1 LDRRLYLPKD
11 WAEDSD
17 RRAEAKVPPEVVFQ
31 TKSELAAEMLREA
44 WESGVPMDW
53 VTGDEVYGKSP
64 AFRET
69 IESNGKHYVL
79 AMASTAPVW
88 TERPEL
94 EEATPTK
101 RGRPRKHR
109 RLAVGAP
116 PATTVAQVVSAW
128 SSSSWERLTVSE
140 GEKGP
145 IAYDWGRQRVVD
157 SRDHLPGPELWLL
170 ARRSISSPDEI
181 AYYLCHAPE
190 GCSLLDLARVASKRY
205 TIEQCFEEGKGETGL
220 DEYEV
225 RYWHS
230 WHRHITLSMM
240 AHGFLSLLRLE
251 ADGDVKKTW
260 MTSLQN

>member
-1 LDRRLYLPKD
+1 LYLPKE
-11 WAEDSD
+11 WAEDDD
-17 RRAEAKVPPEVVFQ
+17 RRTEAKVPREVGFQ
-31 TKSELAAEMLREA
+31 TKSQLAAEMLHEA
-44 WESGVPMDW
+44 WNSGVPMKW

-69 IESNGKHYVL
+69 IESSGRYYVL
-79 AMASTAPVW
+79 AVASTTPVW
-88 TERPEL
+88 TERPEVV
-94 EEATPTK
+94 EPTPPK
-101 RGRPRKHR
+101 QGRPRKHR
-109 RLAVGAP
+109 RLAEDAP
-116 PATTVAQVVSAW
+116 PVTTVAEVVSSW
-128 SSSSWERLTVSE
+128 PSSNWQRLTVSE

-157 SRDHLPGPELWLL
+157 SRNQLPGPDVWLL
-170 ARRSISSPDEI
+170 ARRSISKPQEV

-190 GCSLLDLARVASKRY
+190 SASLLDLSRVASKRY

-240 AHGFLSLLRLE
+240 AHGFLSLLRRE
-251 ADGDVKKTW
+251 AGGDSKKTW
-260 MTSLQN
+260 MTTWLN